1 MMCETR
7 TPILELKNIMK
18 AYDANVALKDAGLT
32 VYPGEIHALMGANG
46 AGKSTMI
53 KIIAGAHRPNKGKI
67 RLNGEEV
74 SFNNPKDALRKG
86 VAVVY
91 QELSLVPHLTVSEN
105 IALSSD
111 TVGKNGRYDWAESD
125 RVAAKALKR
134 LGKAGE
140 GIGVRDKVGTLRAD
154 QMQMIE
160 IARAIGQDAS
170 IILLDEPTSSLN
182 FEETE
187 NLFEVIR
194 ELVKQGIAIIFVSHR
209 MNEIREIS
217 DRISILRDGVLVV
230 DGRPMSQI
238 SDDDIVTE
246 MLGEKL
252 ETEEAKKVTAADMD
266 SRDTL
271 LSFGFEGSEREYKI
285 HKGEIVGLAGLA
297 GSGRSSVLRAIWG
310 SSIRKDMHFKYMGQ
324 EFKPTKPSKSLKS
337 QIAYVGENR
346 AESGLFFGQ
355 PIVETIIMAHRN
367 LGKSSVIHSKKE
379 ENIFKDVVQQV
390 QIKLPSEDCSPSS
403 LSGGN
408 QQKLLF
414 GRWIIDDAKLVL
426 LDEPTRGV
434 DVRTKEEIYQ
444 RIRSMAN
451 VNGAGVLMVSSELN
465 ELVML
470 CDKVIIMRDGYAENV
485 LAGDEIS
492 EENIMRYITK
502 ASGT

>member
-1 MMCETR
+1 
-7 TPILELKNIMK
+7 
-18 AYDANVALKDAGLT
+18 
-32 VYPGEIHALMGANG
+32 
-46 AGKSTMI
+46 
-53 KIIAGAHRPNKGKI
+53 
-67 RLNGEEV
+67 
-74 SFNNPKDALRKG
+74 
-86 VAVVY
+86 
-91 QELSLVPHLTVSEN
+91 
-105 IALSSD
+105 
-111 TVGKNGRYDWAESD
+111 
-125 RVAAKALKR
+125 
-134 LGKAGE
+134 
-140 GIGVRDKVGTLRAD
+140 
-154 QMQMIE
+154 
-160 IARAIGQDAS
+160 
-170 IILLDEPTSSLN
+170 
-182 FEETE
+182 
-187 NLFEVIR
+187 
-194 ELVKQGIAIIFVSHR
+194 
-209 MNEIREIS
+209 
-217 DRISILRDGVLVV
+217 
-230 DGRPMSQI
+230 
-238 SDDDIVTE
+238 
-246 MLGEKL
+246 
-252 ETEEAKKVTAADMD
+252 
-266 SRDTL
+266 
-271 LSFGFEGSEREYKI
+271 
-285 HKGEIVGLAGLA
+285 
-297 GSGRSSVLRAIWG
+297 
-310 SSIRKDMHFKYMGQ
+310 MHFKYMGQ